1 MRHFLLSRLL
11 IVIALAIL
19 LSSIIAFFFGVDL
32 ESTYKLTVTSEQGE
46 AVIVAFSSIS
56 TKSQVKLELRGASG
70 ALTGLVRTDPR
81 EFMRLL
87 LTSEAIRD
95 LSMRTDVGGGVF
107 YFWGSLS
114 SLETAVS
121 FIKRLGNLT
130 LIRADGNEVLLSEEL
145 DAGTVLIVIARPS
158 SQVIEVEV
166 SRKTLDYERLT
177 LFEALMLSSML
188 LALSLALTFLNSL
201 RDRSLINRLS

>member
-1 MRHFLLSRLL
+1 
-11 IVIALAIL
+11 
-19 LSSIIAFFFGVDL
+19 
-32 ESTYKLTVTSEQGE
+32 
-46 AVIVAFSSIS
+46 
-56 TKSQVKLELRGASG
+56 
-70 ALTGLVRTDPR
+70 
-81 EFMRLL
+81 
-87 LTSEAIRD
+87 
-95 LSMRTDVGGGVF
+95 
-107 YFWGSLS
+107 
-114 SLETAVS
+114 
-121 FIKRLGNLT
+121 
-130 LIRADGNEVLLSEEL
+130 SEEL